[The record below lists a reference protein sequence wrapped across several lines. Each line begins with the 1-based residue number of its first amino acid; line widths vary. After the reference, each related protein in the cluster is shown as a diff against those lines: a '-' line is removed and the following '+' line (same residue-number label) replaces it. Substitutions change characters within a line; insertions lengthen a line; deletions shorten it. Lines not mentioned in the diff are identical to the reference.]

1 MKKII
6 FLLLLAQTISFIT
19 ADSGCMK
26 ESWGFG
32 EKMPEHTQCF
42 CNCERYVQVL
52 TNRRKCNECGHM
64 RVPKKMEF
72 GKKKKTYEPP
82 QYTHP
87 EASVTMGQEEDSYF
101 VG

>member
-26 ESWGFG
+26 YSWGLG
-32 EKMPEHTQCF
+32 EKMPEHTQCY
-42 CNCERYVQVL
+42 CNCEKYVQVL
-52 TNRRKCNECGHM
+52 TNRRKCNECGHY

-72 GKKKKTYEPP
+72 GKKNDAPENLP
-82 QYTHP
+82 QYYYDVESGEKYHL
-87 EASVTMGQEEDSYF
+87 EQ
-101 VG
+101 